1 MTEQTTSP
9 PDQQRETAGRV
20 SLRAVTAAGIFGFG
34 FSGLIDVI
42 VIHHILQWHY
52 LVSAIYPTNTLTG
65 LRTNIFADG
74 LFSLGMV
81 IIMGIG
87 GGLVWRSERRTNTP
101 LAIRPLAGAA
111 VIGLGAFDL
120 YDVIVD
126 HVLLGLHHAV
136 SQGGKY
142 DPLWAVVSLF
152 IILVGIY
159 VYRTGMQTEQD
170 ETTEDA

>member
-9 PDQQRETAGRV
+9 PDQSRETANRV
-20 SLRAVTAAGIFGFG
+20 SLRAVIAVGIFGFG

-52 LVSAIYPTNTLTG
+52 LVSAIYPVNTLSG
-65 LRTNIFADG
+65 LRANIFADG

-81 IIMGIG
+81 LIMGIG
-87 GGLVWRSERRTNTP
+87 GGLVWRSERRTDAP
-101 LAIRPLAGAA
+101 LATQPLAGAA
-111 VIGLGAFDL
+111 LIGLGAFDL

-126 HVLLGLHHAV
+126 HALLGLHHAV

-142 DPLWAVVSLF
+142 DPLWAVVSLL

-159 VYRTGMQTEQD
+159 IYRRGTRNEQD
-170 ETTEDA
+170 EPAENA